1 MTAGE
6 LADAI
11 AGLPADAEVR
21 IACDECCTQAG
32 AKLVEYKRDVPGWP
46 DAVVIS

>member
-11 AGLPADAEVR
+11 AGLPADTPVR
-21 IACDECCTQAG
+21 IACDECCTQGEAT
-32 AKLVEYKRDVPGWP
+32 LVEYQRDRPGWP